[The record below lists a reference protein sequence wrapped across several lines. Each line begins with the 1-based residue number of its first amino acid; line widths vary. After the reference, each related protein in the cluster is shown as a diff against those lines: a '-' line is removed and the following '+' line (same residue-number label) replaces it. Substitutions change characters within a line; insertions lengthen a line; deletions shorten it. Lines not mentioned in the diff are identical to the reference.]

1 VAAPRAWL
9 VTRAAAVVGLAALL
23 AGCSVVIPDASLVR
37 AAPPASA
44 PAAPEPDVAAAVR
57 GSTALALALYQRLG
71 SGDEN
76 LVASPSSL
84 ATVLAMALPGAR
96 GRTAE
101 EIARVLHTTLDPG
114 RLAVAMGTLDAA
126 IGQRASASNAAELD
140 VSNVLWSQRGYTIRP
155 AFLELLA
162 GAFRSG
168 VHQADFIADT
178 ERARLAINALV
189 QQQTNGKIKDL
200 FARGLLNDLTR
211 LVLTNAI
218 YLKARWQQPF
228 DPHDTWPA
236 PFHTLDGD
244 APNAPTMHQQ
254 AITLPYA
261 RGDGWQAVELAY
273 KGGALAMGVLL
284 PAAGNFASFQ
294 QGLSPDRL
302 AAVLGAL
309 RPTTLGLALPKFSFD
324 STHQL
329 NQTLAALGMPTA
341 FTDAADF
348 SGIFVVSEPLKVQT
362 VVQKAHVA
370 VDEEGTT
377 AAAATGMAI
386 RATSAVIPPVRMNVD
401 RPFVFLLRDLA
412 SGQVLFLGRVTD
424 PRQL

>member
-1 VAAPRAWL
+1 VAARRTWL
-9 VTRAAAVVGLAALL
+9 VTRATVVVGLAALL
-23 AGCSVVIPDASLVR
+23 AGSTVVIPDASLVR
-37 AAPPASA
+37 AVPPASA
-44 PAAPEPDVAAAVR
+44 PAAPQPDVATAVH

-96 GRTAE
+96 GRTAD
-101 EIARVLHTTLDPG
+101 EIAHVLHTTLDPG
-114 RLAVAMGTLDAA
+114 RLAVAMGTLDAG
-126 IGQRASASNAAELD
+126 IGQRAAASSTELRVSNA
-140 VSNVLWSQRGYTIRP
+140 VRGQRGYTIQP
-155 AFLELLA
+155 AFLKLLA
-162 GAFRSG
+162 EAFRSG
-168 VHQADFIADT
+168 VHQADFITDT

-189 QQQTNGKIKDL
+189 QQQTNGKISDL
-200 FARGLLNDLTR
+200 FAPGSLDEYTR

-236 PFHTLDGD
+236 PFHTLDGN
-244 APNAPTMHQQ
+244 APQVPTMHQQ

-261 RGDGWQAVELAY
+261 QGDGWQAVELAY
-273 KGGALAMGVLL
+273 KGGALAMDVLL

-294 QGLSPDRL
+294 RGLDPDRL
-302 AAVLGAL
+302 AILLGAL
-309 RPTTLGLALPKFSFD
+309 RPTTLDLALPKFTFD

-348 SGIFVVSEPLKVQT
+348 RGLFTVSEPLKVQT
-362 VVQKAHVA
+362 VIQKAHLA
-370 VDEEGTT
+370 VNEEGTT
-377 AAAATGMAI
+377 AAAATGMAFQ
-386 RATSAVIPPVRMNVD
+386 ATSAVIPRPLRLQVD

-412 SGQVLFLGRVTD
+412 SGQILFLGRVTD